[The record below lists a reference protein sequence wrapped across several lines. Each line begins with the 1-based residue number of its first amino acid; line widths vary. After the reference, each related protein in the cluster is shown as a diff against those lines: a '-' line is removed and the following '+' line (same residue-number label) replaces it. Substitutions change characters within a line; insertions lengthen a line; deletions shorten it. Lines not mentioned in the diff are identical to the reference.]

1 MEGKNIVHFL
11 KADSGDCFL
20 IQLADKNC
28 ILIDGGYKST
38 FQSELKPLLKE
49 LSNQNYRVALFIVTH
64 FDEDHIGGAITF
76 IEENGDSNNPNII
89 PVDNIWFNG
98 IFQLIMR
105 DKKMLNHLVEQLSE
119 AQKDVYQILA
129 DQLSGL
135 IGVGSGKISAT
146 QAEAFETLCV
156 ENHYKMNAGG
166 INGQVINGASLQ
178 IGDCIIRCLNP
189 DDMQLNRLSRW
200 IDKKCIDCLGND
212 YELDKN
218 GFIAFLQRILI
229 VTGKEIP
236 QCTGV
241 WKIAS
246 DIPNIDDWVNTSS
259 LAPMNEVNRSSIVV
273 EVKYKDIRMLFMGDS
288 ESKDWVAKVI
298 QSNKIA
304 QSCLPSAE
312 ASFLRIYGSFHEET
326 EKYLYRDLSWG
337 KFREIK
343 KIKDILPIIHWG
355 RLPIF
360 DKNLLFNR
368 ELDPETQTLE
378 FYDHPDC
385 LRALL
390 YDIRNQGIVL
400 SNDSD
405 QTLNRDMYFDVYTR
419 RWGHNDRYIVT
430 RTVDG
435 WYCKHLA
442 INGRCEK
449 DGNGGLFANLRHDSV
464 FFPQEGVEHALCE
477 LWEAAD
483 DGEIDFA
490 ELSKRLQEVADW
502 ISVVEKAIYAQPKWV
517 NYY

>member
-1 MEGKNIVHFL
+1 MKKDSDNYEDEENETQLLWKRVRLRNL
-11 KADSGDCFL
+11 K
-20 IQLADKNC
+20 INLAKKM
-28 ILIDGGYKST
+28 IEFEIIDRDRFT
-38 FQSELKPLLKE
+38 QDELKNKFAFKE
-49 LSNQNYRVALFIVTH
+49 YDIKYLAAMLFDT
-64 FDEDHIGGAITF
+64 
-76 IEENGDSNNPNII
+76 
-89 PVDNIWFNG
+89 VDNEYCFKEDTKS
-98 IFQLIMR
+98 F
-105 DKKMLNHLVEQLSE
+105 
-119 AQKDVYQILA
+119 
-129 DQLSGL
+129 
-135 IGVGSGKISAT
+135 IG
-146 QAEAFETLCV
+146 
-156 ENHYKMNAGG
+156 
-166 INGQVINGASLQ
+166 
-178 IGDCIIRCLNP
+178 
-189 DDMQLNRLSRW
+189 
-200 IDKKCIDCLGND
+200 
-212 YELDKN
+212 
-218 GFIAFLQRILI
+218 
-229 VTGKEIP
+229 
-236 QCTGV
+236 
-241 WKIAS
+241 
-246 DIPNIDDWVNTSS
+246 
-259 LAPMNEVNRSSIVV
+259 
-273 EVKYKDIRMLFMGDS
+273 
-288 ESKDWVAKVI
+288 KVI

-326 EKYLYRDLSWG
+326 EKHLYRDLSWG
-337 KFREIK
+337 KFQEINK

-385 LRALL
+385 LRTLL

>member
-1 MEGKNIVHFL
+1 MEEKNIVHFL

-49 LSNQNYRVALFIVTH
+49 LSDQNYRVALFIVTH

-119 AQKDVYQILA
+119 AQKDIYQILA
-129 DQLSGL
+129 AQLSEL
-135 IGVGSGKISAT
+135 IGVGAGKISAT

-189 DDMQLNRLSRW
+189 DDIQLNRLSRW

-273 EVKYKDIRMLFMGDS
+273 EVNYKDIRMLFIGDS
-288 ESKDWVAKVI
+288 ESKDWVANAHTSYDLV
-298 QSNKIA
+298 KI
-304 QSCLPSAE
+304 SHHGTTKPNL
-312 ASFLRIYGSFHEET
+312 
-326 EKYLYRDLSWG
+326 
-337 KFREIK
+337 EIIE
-343 KIKDILPIIHWG
+343 KIKIKSALISTNG
-355 RLPIF
+355 R
-360 DKNLLFNR
+360 KNQHPEDDLLARMVKAGIENIYFN
-368 ELDPETQTLE
+368 
-378 FYDHPDC
+378 
-385 LRALL
+385 
-390 YDIRNQGIVL
+390 YDIRRK
-400 SNDSD
+400 NDLQKIQEQYSF
-405 QTLNRDMYFDVYTR
+405 NAHF
-419 RWGHNDRYIVT
+419 G
-430 RTVDG
+430 
-435 WYCKHLA
+435 
-442 INGRCEK
+442 EK
-449 DGNGGLFANLRHDSV
+449 
-464 FFPQEGVEHALCE
+464 
-477 LWEAAD
+477 
-483 DGEIDFA
+483 EI
-490 ELSKRLQEVADW
+490 
-502 ISVVEKAIYAQPKWV
+502 II
-517 NYY
+517 